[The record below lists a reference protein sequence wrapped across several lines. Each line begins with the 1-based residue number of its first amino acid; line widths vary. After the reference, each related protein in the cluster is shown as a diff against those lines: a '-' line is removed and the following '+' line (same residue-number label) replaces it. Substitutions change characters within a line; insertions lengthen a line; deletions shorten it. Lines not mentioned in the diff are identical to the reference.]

1 MKSEELRRRIL
12 RVSFKSQTEA
22 IGVRVRAF
30 GAPGGQDARAPVRA
44 PARQHPTLENTFT
57 CPRFDVILTTY
68 QAYMAQQNS
77 FDIVSQVDR
86 AEITNAIHQTVK
98 EVRQRF
104 DFKGSNANVA
114 LEQNDLVLSAE
125 DETKLRNMND
135 IFQQKLVR
143 RGVPL
148 KALSYGTVEPAAG
161 GTVRQRVQVQ
171 QGIPQEKAKDIVK
184 FIKDSKAKV
193 QASIQGDTVRVSGKD
208 RDTLQQVIAG
218 LKAKDF
224 GINMQFTNYR
234 TN

>member
-1 MKSEELRRRIL
+1 
-12 RVSFKSQTEA
+12 
-22 IGVRVRAF
+22 
-30 GAPGGQDARAPVRA
+30 
-44 PARQHPTLENTFT
+44 
-57 CPRFDVILTTY
+57 
-68 QAYMAQQNS
+68 MAQQNS

-86 AEITNAIHQTVK
+86 AEVTNAIHQTVK

-104 DFKGSNANVA
+104 DFKGSNANIA
-114 LEQNDLVLSAE
+114 LEEDNLVLSAE

-161 GTVRQRVQVQ
+161 GTVRQRVQIQ

-234 TN
+234 SN

>member
-1 MKSEELRRRIL
+1 
-12 RVSFKSQTEA
+12 
-22 IGVRVRAF
+22 
-30 GAPGGQDARAPVRA
+30 
-44 PARQHPTLENTFT
+44 
-57 CPRFDVILTTY
+57 
-68 QAYMAQQNS
+68 MAQQNS

-86 AEITNAIHQTVK
+86 AEVTNAIHQTVK

-104 DFKGSNANVA
+104 DFKGSNANVV
-114 LEQNDLVLSAE
+114 LEENDLVLSAE

-161 GTVRQRVQVQ
+161 GTVRQRVQIQ
-171 QGIPQEKAKDIVK
+171 QGIPQERAKDIVK